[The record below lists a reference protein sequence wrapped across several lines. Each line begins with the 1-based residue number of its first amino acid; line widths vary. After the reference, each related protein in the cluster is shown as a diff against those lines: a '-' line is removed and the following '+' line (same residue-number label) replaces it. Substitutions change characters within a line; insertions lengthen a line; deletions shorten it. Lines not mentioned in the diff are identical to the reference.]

1 MLAWSGVRDTLRAWL
16 LAACLPVACVLAAW
30 LPPSAALA
38 QAPATGTGLQ
48 PVPALTARVV
58 DTIGLLD
65 AAARQSLE
73 DKLAAL
79 EREKGS
85 QVAFLV
91 VATTQPEDI
100 AAYANRVAN
109 EWKIGRRQVGD
120 GVLLVLA
127 RDDRRVRIEV
137 AKTLEGAIPDL
148 AAKRIIDEA
157 VTPAFRQGDYAA
169 GLHGAADRI
178 GALVRG
184 EALPEVAR
192 AGGGERGAGDA
203 GFELTDLAVFLFFAV
218 PIAAA
223 VLRGLFGRKLG
234 SLLTGGGVGL
244 VAFLATTS
252 VVVAVVAALV
262 GAVLALAGI
271 SPMGR
276 RHARHHPGR
285 WSGPALGGWSAGGQ
299 GGGWSGGAGGFSAG
313 GGGDFGGGGASGDW

>member
-1 MLAWSGVRDTLRAWL
+1 MVASWAGVRATLRRWRRAALLLPAWWLVGL
-16 LAACLPVACVLAAW
+16 LAAWPAGV
-30 LPPSAALA
+30 LA

-58 DTIGLLD
+58 DTLGLLD
-65 AAARQSLE
+65 AASRQALE

-79 EREKGS
+79 ERDKGS
-85 QVAFLV
+85 QVAFLI

-109 EWKIGRRQVGD
+109 EWKVGRREVGD

-157 VTPAFRQGDYAA
+157 VTPAFRQGQYAA
-169 GLHGAADRI
+169 GLDAAADRI

-192 AGGGERGAGDA
+192 DAGGEA
-203 GFELTDLAVFLFFAV
+203 GFDLTELAVFLFFAV
-218 PIAAA
+218 PVAAA

-244 VAFLATTS
+244 IAFLATTS

-262 GAVLALAGI
+262 GAVLALAGL
-271 SPMGR
+271 SPIGR
-276 RHARHHPGR
+276 RHHHRGP
-285 WSGPALGGWSAGGQ
+285 WSAPPLGGW
-299 GGGWSGGAGGFSAG
+299 GAGGGGGGGSGGGSGGFSSG

>member
-1 MLAWSGVRDTLRAWL
+1 MACPAWIREALRRWVL
-16 LAACLPVACVLAAW
+16 LVLLLPFG
-30 LPPSAALA
+30 ALA
-38 QAPATGTGLQ
+38 QATVPGLQ
-48 PVPALTARVV
+48 PVPALNARVV
-58 DTIGLLD
+58 DTIGLLG
-65 AAARQSLE
+65 AGERQGLE

-148 AAKRIIDEA
+148 AAKRLIDEA
-157 VTPAFRQGDYAA
+157 ITPAFRRGDYAG
-169 GLHGAADRI
+169 GLDAAADRI

-192 AGGGERGAGDA
+192 GEGGKEGEG
-203 GFELTDLAVFLFFAV
+203 GFNLTDLAVFLFFAV

-223 VLRGLFGRKLG
+223 MLRGIFGRKLG
-234 SLLTGGGVGL
+234 SLLTGGGAGVL
-244 VAFLATTS
+244 AFLATTS
-252 VVVAVVAALV
+252 VAIAVVAALV
-262 GAVLALAGI
+262 GAVLALAGL

-276 RHARHHPGR
+276 GHHRGR
-285 WSGPALGGWSAGGQ
+285 WGGPPFGGWGGGSGGS
-299 GGGWSGGAGGFSAG
+299 GGGWSGGGGGFSSG